1 MILPKHSFTGLT
13 WGTARACFAPTTRC
27 PLLRQWWAAPPVTI
41 SPCTQPH
48 PQRINLEQQDLSR
61 LRIDRGE
68 KASTV
73 VRASRSRRRWLWL
86 ALLLLAGAAA
96 GFAYSHLRA
105 IHEVEVATVTTAY
118 PSQAIALLNATG
130 YVVPQRKASVGSKAT
145 GRLEWL
151 GVQEGSKVQEG
162 EVIARLE
169 NRDVGALLNQA
180 QANVQVARA
189 NLEQGQAELRNAEL
203 ELNRARDLVD
213 RKFLSR
219 SAYDQ
224 ALARYDRAK
233 AGISGLKAAIGVAE
247 ANRRNAEVAVEQTII
262 RAPFDG
268 VVLTKNANVGD
279 VITTFSAAVDTK
291 GAVVTMA
298 DMSTLEV
305 EADVSESNLQKA
317 KVGQPVEI
325 QLDAL
330 PDMRFRGEVAR
341 IVPTV
346 DRAKA
351 TVLVKV
357 RFVERDERVLPEMSA
372 KVTFLERNLEEGE
385 RAARTAVPPSSIVT
399 RDGRKSVLVV
409 EGDRVKLAPIETGA
423 VLGETVEVKSGVKPG
438 DKIVLKPVDAIT
450 DGAQVKVVT
459 K

>member
-1 MILPKHSFTGLT
+1 MKTPSVAL
-13 WGTARACFAPTTRC
+13 
-27 PLLRQWWAAPPVTI
+27 
-41 SPCTQPH
+41 
-48 PQRINLEQQDLSR
+48 QDLSK

-68 KASTV
+68 KVAGVSR
-73 VRASRSRRRWLWL
+73 VRRSRRWLWFPLLVL
-86 ALLLLAGAAA
+86 AVAA
-96 GFAYSHLRA
+96 GSVAYLRMTA
-105 IHEVEVATVTTAY
+105 VHEVEVATVSTAY

-145 GRLEWL
+145 GRMEWL
-151 GVQEGSKVQEG
+151 GVQEGSKVKQG
-162 EVIARLE
+162 ETIARLE

-203 ELNRARDLVD
+203 ELNRARNLVE
-213 RKFLSR
+213 RKFVSQA
-219 SAYDQ
+219 SVDQ
-224 ALARYDRAK
+224 ALARYERAK
-233 AGISGLKAAIGVAE
+233 AGIASYNAAIAAAE
-247 ANRRNAEVAVEQTII
+247 AGRRNAEVAVEQTLI

-291 GAVVTMA
+291 GAVVTLA

-305 EADVSESNLQKA
+305 EADVSEANLQKA

-357 RFVERDERVLPEMSA
+357 KFIELDERVLPDMSA
-372 KVTFLERNLEEGE
+372 KVTFLERDLRDGE
-385 RAARTAVPPSSIVT
+385 REARTGVPPSAILT
-399 RDGRKSVLVV
+399 RDGETAVFVV
-409 EGDRVKLAPIETGA
+409 DGDRVRRARIETGA
-423 VLGETVEVKSGVKPG
+423 TLGELVEVKSGVKPG
-438 DKIVLKPVDAIT
+438 EKIVLKPAEGLA
-450 DGAQVKVVT
+450 DGAQVKVAT

>member
-1 MILPKHSFTGLT
+1 M
-13 WGTARACFAPTTRC
+13 R
-27 PLLRQWWAAPPVTI
+27 
-41 SPCTQPH
+41 
-48 PQRINLEQQDLSR
+48 
-61 LRIDRGE
+61 
-68 KASTV
+68 
-73 VRASRSRRRWLWL
+73 RSRRWLWVTLL
-86 ALLLLAGAAA
+86 ALAVAA
-96 GFAYSHLRA
+96 GGIAYSRMSA
-105 IHEVEVATVTTAY
+105 VQEVEIATVTTAY

-130 YVVPQRKASVGSKAT
+130 YVVAQRKASVGSKAT

-151 GVQEGSKVQEG
+151 GVQEGSKVKQG
-162 EVIARLE
+162 ELIARLE
-169 NRDVGALLNQA
+169 NLDVNALLNQA

-213 RKFLSR
+213 RKFLSQ

-224 ALARYDRAK
+224 ARARYDRAQATI
-233 AGISGLKAAIGVAE
+233 AGYRLRSVWPRP
-247 ANRRNAEVAVEQTII
+247 NRRNAEVAVEQTLI

-330 PDMRFRGEVAR
+330 PDTRFRGEVAR

-357 RFVERDERVLPEMSA
+357 KFIERDERVLPDMSA
-372 KVTFLERNLEEGE
+372 KVTFLERDLREGE
-385 RAARTAVPPSSIVT
+385 RTARTAVPPSAIVT
-399 RDGRKSVLVV
+399 RDGETAVFVV
-409 EGDRVKLAPIETGA
+409 EGDRVRRARIETGA
-423 VLGETVEVKSGVKPG
+423 TLGEVVEVKSGVKPG
-438 DKIVLKPVDAIT
+438 EKIVLKPAENLA
-450 DGAQVKVVT
+450 DGAQVKVAT